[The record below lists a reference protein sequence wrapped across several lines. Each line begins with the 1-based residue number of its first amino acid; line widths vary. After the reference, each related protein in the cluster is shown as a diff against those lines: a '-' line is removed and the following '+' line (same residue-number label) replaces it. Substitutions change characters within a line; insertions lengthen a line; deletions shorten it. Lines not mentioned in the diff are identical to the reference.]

1 MSTRAIDRYAYAH
14 DASHYL
20 LIPNE
25 VIKAE
30 DTEHVVKKLREAY
43 LSGVPITFRSGGT
56 SLSGQAVTDSLML
69 DTRAHFKKIE
79 VLDNGARVRVQPG
92 ATVREV
98 NTRLARFGYKLGP
111 DPASEAACTIGGVIA
126 NNSSGMVCGT
136 EFNTYKTLES
146 MVLVFAD
153 GTRINTA
160 EKDADSQLKS
170 KLPALYEVIVR
181 LRDRIHSQPHVVEEI
196 KRQFSI
202 KNTMGY
208 GVNAFLDFT
217 SPIDI
222 IAHLIIGSEGTLAF
236 VAEATFRTVPIKPHV
251 ATSLLV
257 FDSLQQATVS
267 LSQLVESG
275 LAAIELLDSTSLKV
289 AQLDPKAPREL
300 QDIQVQNHSALLI
313 EFQELEE
320 ESLGSSI
327 NRAQEL
333 LRKLSVLNQPQFY
346 KESKVRGDLW
356 HIRKGLYATVAG
368 NRPSGTTALLED
380 VAVPIQLLAETC
392 NSLVNLF
399 AKHNYQESVIFG
411 HAKDGNIH
419 FLLNERF
426 DDKLSLARY
435 SKFTDDMVEL
445 VLGNGGTL
453 KAEHGTGR
461 IMAPFVKR
469 QYGEEIYSIMRE
481 IKANFDPRNIL
492 NPGIMISDDSE
503 LHVKNLKS
511 VPSIEKEVDRCV
523 ECGYCEP
530 ACPSKNITLT
540 PRQRI
545 VLRRELVSAQQRGDI
560 KLQRDIEREYSY
572 DGVDTC
578 AVDGMCQVACPVLIN
593 TGDLVRRLR
602 DEQAAVSEK
611 AVWSLLSKQ
620 WNYGTQVLSS
630 LISVAHKVP
639 TLSALTLNSLRKI
652 SNKVPLIN
660 TEIVSGGKVR
670 TGLRNPHASVVYFPS
685 CTSTIFGG
693 STSDAFLELCEKA
706 GVEVKIPKDIAGA
719 CCGTPWKSKGMN
731 DGYRSMRA
739 KTGELLNRLTKDGSI
754 PIVSDSS
761 SCTQGLSEINSEY
774 QVIDVVTFTLT
785 KIVPNLKLRKISAL
799 ALHPT
804 CSSTQLGINDDL
816 VALGKTIADQVYVPD
831 AWSCCAYAGDRGA
844 IHPELTESAT
854 RAEADEIKA
863 QKFDRYASCNRT
875 CEIGM
880 SQSTG
885 QNYQHIIE
893 LVNEFSEGIKQ

>member
-1 MSTRAIDRYAYAH
+1 VSTRAIDRYAYAH

-30 DTEHVVKKLREAY
+30 DTDHVVNKLREACV
-43 LSGVPITFRSGGT
+43 SGVPITFRSGGT

-69 DTRAHFKKIE
+69 DTRTHFKKIE

-160 EKDADSQLKS
+160 DKDADIQLKS

-181 LRDRIHSQPHVVEEI
+181 LRGRIHSQPYVVAEI

-222 IAHLIIGSEGTLAF
+222 ISHLIIGSEGTLAF

-257 FDSLQQATVS
+257 FDSLQQATLS
-267 LSQLVESG
+267 LSKLVESG

-289 AQLDPKAPREL
+289 AQSDPKAPREL

-313 EFQELEE
+313 EFQELNEE
-320 ESLGSSI
+320 TIGLSI

-333 LRKLSVLNQPQFY
+333 LSKLSVLNVPQFH
-346 KESKVRGDLW
+346 KEPKVRGDLW

-380 VAVPIQLLAETC
+380 IAVPISFLAETC
-392 NSLVNLF
+392 NSLVTLF

-435 SKFTDDMVEL
+435 SKFTEDMVEL
-445 VLGNGGTL
+445 VLGNSGTL

-469 QYGEEIYSIMRE
+469 QYGEEIYAIMRE
-481 IKANFDPRNIL
+481 IKASFDPRNIL

-503 LHVKNLKS
+503 LHIKSLKS

-611 AVWSLLSKQ
+611 AVWSFLSKQ

-630 LISVAHKVP
+630 LISLAHKAP

-670 TGLRNPHASVVYFPS
+670 TGLRNPHATVVYFPS

-693 STSDAFLELCEKA
+693 STPDAFLELCEKA
-706 GVEVKIPKDIAGA
+706 GVEVKIPKDIAGV
-719 CCGTPWKSKGMN
+719 CCGTPWKSKGMR

-739 KTGELLNRLTKDGSI
+739 KTGELLNRLTRDGSI

-774 QVIDVVTFTLT
+774 HVIDVVTFTLT
-785 KIVPNLKLRKISAL
+785 KVVPTLKLRKISAL

-816 VALGKTIADQVYVPD
+816 VALGKLIADHVYVPD

-854 RAEADEIKA
+854 RAEADEIKS

-885 QNYQHIIE
+885 QKYQHIIE
-893 LVNEFSEGIKQ
+893 LVNEFSEGIKR

>member
-257 FDSLQQATVS
+257 FDSLQQATLS

-300 QDIQVQNHSALLI
+300 QDIQVQNHSALLV

-333 LRKLSVLNQPQFY
+333 LRKLSVLNQPQFH

-380 VAVPIQLLAETC
+380 VAVPIPLLAETC

-469 QYGEEIYSIMRE
+469 QYGEEIYAIMRE

-620 WNYGTQVLSS
+620 WNYGTQVLGT

-693 STSDAFLELCEKA
+693 STSDAFLELCEKS

-719 CCGTPWKSKGMN
+719 CCGTPWKSKGMS

-844 IHPELTESAT
+844 IHPELTESAS
-854 RAEADEIKA
+854 RAEADEIKS

>member
-170 KLPALYEVIVR
+170 KLPALYEFIVR

-300 QDIQVQNHSALLI
+300 QDIQVQNHSALLV

-333 LRKLSVLNQPQFY
+333 LRKLSVLNQPQFH

-380 VAVPIQLLAETC
+380 VAVPIPLLAETC

-445 VLGNGGTL
+445 VLGSGGTL

-469 QYGEEIYSIMRE
+469 QYGEEIYTIMRE

-630 LISVAHKVP
+630 IFSLAHKVP

-652 SNKVPLIN
+652 SSKVPLIN
-660 TEIVSGGKVR
+660 IEIISGGKVR

-693 STSDAFLELCEKA
+693 STSDAFLELCEKS

-816 VALGKTIADQVYVPD
+816 VALGKTIADQVFVPD

-854 RAEADEIKA
+854 RAEADEIKS

-880 SQSTG
+880 TQSTG

-893 LVNEFSEGIKQ
+893 LVNELS

>member
-30 DTEHVVKKLREAY
+30 DTDHVERKLREAY
-43 LSGVPITFRSGGT
+43 ASGVPITFRSGGT
-56 SLSGQAVTDSLML
+56 SLSGQAVTDSLMI

-146 MVLVFAD
+146 VVLVFAN
-153 GTRINTA
+153 GARINTA
-160 EKDADSQLKS
+160 DKDADNQLKS
-170 KLPALYEVIVR
+170 KLPELYEMMVR

-196 KRQFSI
+196 ERQFSI

-222 IAHLIIGSEGTLAF
+222 ITHLIIGSEGTLAF

-257 FDSLQQATVS
+257 FDSLQQATFS

-289 AQLDPKAPREL
+289 AQLDPKAPSEL
-300 QDIQVQNHSALLI
+300 QDIQVKSHSALLV
-313 EFQELEE
+313 EFQELNEE
-320 ESLGSSI
+320 TLKARIDG
-327 NRAQEL
+327 AQEL
-333 LRKLSVLNQPQFY
+333 LRKLTVSNHPQFH
-346 KESKVRGDLW
+346 EGSKVRGDLW

-380 VAVPIQLLAETC
+380 VAVPLPRLAETC
-392 NSLVNLF
+392 RSLVDLF
-399 AKHNYQESVIFG
+399 TKHNYQESVIFG

-461 IMAPFVKR
+461 IMAPFVRR
-469 QYGEEIYSIMRE
+469 QYGEEIYAIMRE
-481 IKANFDPRNIL
+481 IKAIFDPRNIL

-530 ACPSKNITLT
+530 VCPSKNITLT

-545 VLRRELVSAQQRGDI
+545 VLRRELVSAQQRGDV
-560 KLQRDIEREYSY
+560 KLQREIERDYSY

-602 DEQAAVSEK
+602 DEQAAVGEK
-611 AVWSLLSKQ
+611 AVWTLLSKQ
-620 WNYGTQVLSS
+620 WSYGTQLLGS
-630 LISVAHKVP
+630 LFI
-639 TLSALTLNSLRKI
+639 
-652 SNKVPLIN
+652 
-660 TEIVSGGKVR
+660 
-670 TGLRNPHASVVYFPS
+670 
-685 CTSTIFGG
+685 
-693 STSDAFLELCEKA
+693 
-706 GVEVKIPKDIAGA
+706 
-719 CCGTPWKSKGMN
+719 GT
-731 DGYRSMRA
+731 
-739 KTGELLNRLTKDGSI
+739 
-754 PIVSDSS
+754 
-761 SCTQGLSEINSEY
+761 
-774 QVIDVVTFTLT
+774 
-785 KIVPNLKLRKISAL
+785 
-799 ALHPT
+799 
-804 CSSTQLGINDDL
+804 
-816 VALGKTIADQVYVPD
+816 
-831 AWSCCAYAGDRGA
+831 
-844 IHPELTESAT
+844 
-854 RAEADEIKA
+854 
-863 QKFDRYASCNRT
+863 
-875 CEIGM
+875 
-880 SQSTG
+880 
-885 QNYQHIIE
+885 
-893 LVNEFSEGIKQ
+893 

>member
-1 MSTRAIDRYAYAH
+1 VSTRAIDRYAYAH

-30 DTEHVVKKLREAY
+30 DTDHVEKKIRDAY
-43 LSGVPITFRSGGT
+43 ASGVPITFRSGGT
-56 SLSGQAVTDSLML
+56 SLSGQAVTDSLMI
-69 DTRAHFKKIE
+69 DTRAHFKKVE

-146 MVLVFAD
+146 VALVFAN
-153 GTRINTA
+153 GVRINTA
-160 EKDADSQLKS
+160 DKDADNQLKS
-170 KLPALYEVIVR
+170 KLPELYQMMVR

-217 SPIDI
+217 LPIDI
-222 IAHLIIGSEGTLAF
+222 ITHLIIGSEGTLAF

-257 FDSLQQATVS
+257 FDSLQQATFS

-275 LAAIELLDSTSLKV
+275 LSAIELLDSTSLKV
-289 AQLDPKAPREL
+289 AQLDPKAPGEL
-300 QDIQVQNHSALLI
+300 QDIQVKSHSALLV
-313 EFQELEE
+313 EFQELNQEN
-320 ESLGSSI
+320 LKARIDG
-327 NRAQEL
+327 AQEL
-333 LRKLSVLNQPQFY
+333 LRKLTVTNHPQFH
-346 KESKVRGDLW
+346 ESPKVRGDLW

-380 VAVPIQLLAETC
+380 VAVPLPRLAETC
-392 NSLVNLF
+392 GSLINLF
-399 AKHNYQESVIFG
+399 TKHNYQESVIFG

-461 IMAPFVKR
+461 IMAPFVRR
-469 QYGEEIYSIMRE
+469 QYGEEIYAIMRE
-481 IKANFDPRNIL
+481 IKAIFDPRNIL

-503 LHVKNLKS
+503 IHVKNLKS

-530 ACPSKNITLT
+530 VCPSKNITLT

-545 VLRRELVSAQQRGDI
+545 VLRRELVSAQQRGDV
-560 KLQRDIEREYSY
+560 KLQREIERDYSY
-572 DGVDTC
+572 NGVDTC

-602 DEQAAVSEK
+602 DEQAAAGEK
-611 AVWSLLSKQ
+611 AVWTLLSKQ
-620 WNYGTQVLSS
+620 WSYGTQAISS
-630 LISVAHKVP
+630 FISFAHKVP
-639 TLSALTLNSLRKI
+639 TLSALVLNSLRKI
-652 SNKVPLIN
+652 SKKVPLIN
-660 TEIVSGGKVR
+660 TEIISGGKAR
-670 TGLRNPHASVVYFPS
+670 SGLRNPHATVVYFPS
-685 CTSTIFGG
+685 CTSSIFGG
-693 STSDAFLELCEKA
+693 STSDAFLELCQKA
-706 GVEVKIPKDIAGA
+706 GVTVKIPKEIAGA
-719 CCGTPWKSKGMN
+719 CCGMPWKSKGMS

-739 KTGELLNRLTKDGSI
+739 HTGELLNKLTKDGAL

-761 SCTQGLSEINSEY
+761 SCTQGLGEINSEY
-774 QVIDVVTFTLT
+774 KVIDVVSFTLT
-785 KIVPNLKLRKISAL
+785 SLVPALKLRKIGAL

-804 CSSTQLGINDDL
+804 CSSTHLGINDDL
-816 VALGKTIADQVYVPD
+816 VALGKAISENVYVPD

-854 RAEADEIKA
+854 RAEADEIKS
-863 QKFDRYASCNRT
+863 QQFDRYASCNRT

-885 QNYQHIIE
+885 KNYQHIIE
-893 LVNEFSEGIKQ
+893 LVNELS

>member
-1 MSTRAIDRYAYAH
+1 MCSSD
-14 DASHYL
+14 

-25 VIKAE
+25 IIKAE
-30 DTEHVVKKLREAY
+30 DTDHVVTKLREACV
-43 LSGVPITFRSGGT
+43 SGMPITFRSGGT

-300 QDIQVQNHSALLI
+300 QDIQVKNHSALLI

-333 LRKLSVLNQPQFY
+333 LRKLSVLNQPQFH
-346 KESKVRGDLW
+346 KESKVSGDLW
-356 HIRKGLYATVAG
+356 HIDRKST
-368 NRPSGTTALLED
+368 R
-380 VAVPIQLLAETC
+380 
-392 NSLVNLF
+392 
-399 AKHNYQESVIFG
+399 
-411 HAKDGNIH
+411 
-419 FLLNERF
+419 
-426 DDKLSLARY
+426 
-435 SKFTDDMVEL
+435 
-445 VLGNGGTL
+445 
-453 KAEHGTGR
+453 
-461 IMAPFVKR
+461 
-469 QYGEEIYSIMRE
+469 
-481 IKANFDPRNIL
+481 
-492 NPGIMISDDSE
+492 
-503 LHVKNLKS
+503 
-511 VPSIEKEVDRCV
+511 
-523 ECGYCEP
+523 
-530 ACPSKNITLT
+530 
-540 PRQRI
+540 
-545 VLRRELVSAQQRGDI
+545 
-560 KLQRDIEREYSY
+560 
-572 DGVDTC
+572 
-578 AVDGMCQVACPVLIN
+578 
-593 TGDLVRRLR
+593 
-602 DEQAAVSEK
+602 
-611 AVWSLLSKQ
+611 
-620 WNYGTQVLSS
+620 
-630 LISVAHKVP
+630 
-639 TLSALTLNSLRKI
+639 LNS
-652 SNKVPLIN
+652 SH
-660 TEIVSGGKVR
+660 T
-670 TGLRNPHASVVYFPS
+670 
-685 CTSTIFGG
+685 
-693 STSDAFLELCEKA
+693 
-706 GVEVKIPKDIAGA
+706 
-719 CCGTPWKSKGMN
+719 
-731 DGYRSMRA
+731 
-739 KTGELLNRLTKDGSI
+739 
-754 PIVSDSS
+754 
-761 SCTQGLSEINSEY
+761 
-774 QVIDVVTFTLT
+774 
-785 KIVPNLKLRKISAL
+785 
-799 ALHPT
+799 
-804 CSSTQLGINDDL
+804 
-816 VALGKTIADQVYVPD
+816 
-831 AWSCCAYAGDRGA
+831 
-844 IHPELTESAT
+844 
-854 RAEADEIKA
+854 
-863 QKFDRYASCNRT
+863 
-875 CEIGM
+875 
-880 SQSTG
+880 
-885 QNYQHIIE
+885 
-893 LVNEFSEGIKQ
+893 

>member
-1 MSTRAIDRYAYAH
+1 VSTRAIDRYAYAH

-30 DTEHVVKKLREAY
+30 DTDHVEKKIRDAY
-43 LSGVPITFRSGGT
+43 ASGVPITFRSGGT
-56 SLSGQAVTDSLML
+56 SLSGQAVTDSLMI
-69 DTRAHFKKIE
+69 DTRAHFKKVE

-146 MVLVFAD
+146 VALVFAN
-153 GTRINTA
+153 GVRINTA
-160 EKDADSQLKS
+160 DKDADNQLKS
-170 KLPALYEVIVR
+170 KLPELYQMMVR

-217 SPIDI
+217 LPIDI
-222 IAHLIIGSEGTLAF
+222 ITHLIIGSEGTLAF

-257 FDSLQQATVS
+257 FDSLQQATFS

-275 LAAIELLDSTSLKV
+275 LSAIELLDSTSLKV
-289 AQLDPKAPREL
+289 AQLDPKAPGEL
-300 QDIQVQNHSALLI
+300 QDIQVKSHSALLV
-313 EFQELEE
+313 EFQELNQEN
-320 ESLGSSI
+320 LKARIDG
-327 NRAQEL
+327 AQEL
-333 LRKLSVLNQPQFY
+333 LRKLTVTNHPQFH
-346 KESKVRGDLW
+346 ESPKVRGDLW

-380 VAVPIQLLAETC
+380 VAVPLPRLAETC
-392 NSLVNLF
+392 GSLINLF
-399 AKHNYQESVIFG
+399 TKHSYQESVIFG

-461 IMAPFVKR
+461 IMAPFVRR
-469 QYGEEIYSIMRE
+469 QYGEEIYAIMRE
-481 IKANFDPRNIL
+481 IKAIFDPRNIL
-492 NPGIMISDDSE
+492 NSGIMISDDSE
-503 LHVKNLKS
+503 IHVKNLKS

-530 ACPSKNITLT
+530 VCPSKNITLT

-545 VLRRELVSAQQRGDI
+545 VLRRELVSAQQRGDV
-560 KLQRDIEREYSY
+560 KLQREIERDYSY

-602 DEQAAVSEK
+602 DEQAAAGEK
-611 AVWSLLSKQ
+611 AVWTLLSKQ
-620 WNYGTQVLSS
+620 WSYGTQAISS
-630 LISVAHKVP
+630 FISFAHKVP
-639 TLSALTLNSLRKI
+639 TLSALVLNSLRKI
-652 SNKVPLIN
+652 SKKVPLIN
-660 TEIVSGGKVR
+660 TEIISGGKAR
-670 TGLRNPHASVVYFPS
+670 SGLRNPHATVVYFPS
-685 CTSTIFGG
+685 CTSSIFGG
-693 STSDAFLELCEKA
+693 STSDAFLELCQKA
-706 GVEVKIPKDIAGA
+706 GVTVKIPKEIAGA
-719 CCGTPWKSKGMN
+719 CCGMPWKSKGMS

-739 KTGELLNRLTKDGSI
+739 HTGELLNKLTKDGAL

-761 SCTQGLSEINSEY
+761 SCTQGLGEINSEY
-774 QVIDVVTFTLT
+774 KVIDVVSFTLT
-785 KIVPNLKLRKISAL
+785 SLVPALKLRKIGAL

-804 CSSTQLGINDDL
+804 CSSTHLGINDDL
-816 VALGKTIADQVYVPD
+816 VALGKAISENVYVPD

-854 RAEADEIKA
+854 RAEADEIKS
-863 QKFDRYASCNRT
+863 QQFDRYASCNRT

-885 QNYQHIIE
+885 KNYQHIIE
-893 LVNEFSEGIKQ
+893 LVNELS

>member
-333 LRKLSVLNQPQFY
+333 LRKLSVLNQPQFH

-380 VAVPIQLLAETC
+380 VAVPIPLLAETC

-469 QYGEEIYSIMRE
+469 QYGEEIYAIMRE

-630 LISVAHKVP
+630 LISLAHKVP

-844 IHPELTESAT
+844 IHPELTESAS
-854 RAEADEIKA
+854 RAEADEIKS

>member
-300 QDIQVQNHSALLI
+300 QDIQVKNHSALLI

-320 ESLGSSI
+320 ESLGLSI

-333 LRKLSVLNQPQFY
+333 LRKLSVLNQPQFH

-380 VAVPIQLLAETC
+380 VAVPIPLLAETC

-469 QYGEEIYSIMRE
+469 QYGEEIYAMMRE

-630 LISVAHKVP
+630 LISLAHKVP

-693 STSDAFLELCEKA
+693 STSDAFLELCEKS

-844 IHPELTESAT
+844 IHPELTESAS
-854 RAEADEIKA
+854 RAEADEIKS
-863 QKFDRYASCNRT
+863 QKFDRHASCNRT